1 MFARLRRRS
10 LVGGMGEADRGKMEV
25 QEAPAT
31 PTGEFRAIDD
41 TGTFEIFDGNSAI
54 HNRKRRRSSLRRV
67 SFAEQP
73 SIHVFTRD
81 CDHETP
87 PEGTMSHL
95 SAVHVYERLPESA
108 AAVGAAGC
116 GEGRA
121 AGRQR
126 SRQGECAGERWK
138 QCLPEQAR
146 ETPACSAGHTEGEG
160 GFLET

>member
-1 MFARLRRRS
+1 MEL
-10 LVGGMGEADRGKMEV
+10 GQRGKMEV
-25 QEAPAT
+25 QEQ
-31 PTGEFRAIDD
+31 
-41 TGTFEIFDGNSAI
+41 GTARFASSGSRCSLF
-54 HNRKRRRSSLRRV
+54 RSSLHRV

-126 SRQGECAGERWK
+126 SRQGERAGERWK

-160 GFLET
+160 GILET